1 MTGGRSFEESHRR
14 LKARLWPSLDRD
26 TAGCGRDRSERLSRF
41 ALLRA
46 GAKID
51 KFKKTRAVAGPAQDR
66 AHRIGNNTLAP
77 LSQGGT

>member
-26 TAGCGRDRSERLSRF
+26 TAGCGRDRSERLSGF

-51 KFKKTRAVAGPAQDR
+51 KFEKTRAVTGPAQDR
-66 AHRIGNNTLAP
+66 AYRIGNNTLAP

>member
-1 MTGGRSFEESHRR
+1 
-14 LKARLWPSLDRD
+14 
-26 TAGCGRDRSERLSRF
+26 
-41 ALLRA
+41 LLRA

-51 KFKKTRAVAGPAQDR
+51 KFEKTRAVAGPAQDR